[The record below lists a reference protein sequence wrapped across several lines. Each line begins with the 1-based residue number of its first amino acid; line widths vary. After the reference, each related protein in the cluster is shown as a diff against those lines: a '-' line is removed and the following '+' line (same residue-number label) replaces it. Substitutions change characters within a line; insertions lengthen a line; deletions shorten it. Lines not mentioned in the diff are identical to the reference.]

1 MHELAMATSMVE
13 AIIDTAEKNDAI
25 KITQAV
31 LDVGELTMLNPEQL
45 RFMMNV
51 IREDTIFEDAEII
64 INMIPIEIECDKCG
78 FKGKSKTDENMD
90 HLMAVA
96 KCPKCDNTRINIIEG
111 RECSIKTIKIEKE
124 DEEDA

>member
-13 AIIDTAEKNDAI
+13 AIINTAEKNDAI
-25 KITQAV
+25 RITQAV

-45 RFMMNV
+45 RFMMDV

-78 FKGKSKTDENMD
+78 
-90 HLMAVA
+90 
-96 KCPKCDNTRINIIEG
+96 
-111 RECSIKTIKIEKE
+111 
-124 DEEDA
+124 

>member
-13 AIIDTAEKNDAI
+13 AILDTAKKNDAI
-25 KITQAV
+25 SITEAV

-45 RFMMNV
+45 RFMIDV
-51 IREDTIFEDAEII
+51 IREDTLLENAEII
-64 INMIPIEIECDKCG
+64 INMIPIEIECEKCG
-78 FKGKSKTDENMD
+78 FKGESKTDENMD

-96 KCPKCDNTRINIIEG
+96 TCPECDNTRVSIIEG

-124 DEEDA
+124 DE